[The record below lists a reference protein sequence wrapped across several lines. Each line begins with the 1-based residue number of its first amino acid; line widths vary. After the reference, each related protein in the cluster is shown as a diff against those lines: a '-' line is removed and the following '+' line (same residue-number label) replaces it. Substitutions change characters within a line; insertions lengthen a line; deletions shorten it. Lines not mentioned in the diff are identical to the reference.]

1 MKFILGQKVEM
12 TQRFAVDGAVI
23 PVTVV
28 KAETNTI
35 TQVKGEKDGYTAI
48 QIGYGHKKTL
58 SKPLQGHLKN
68 LANFR
73 WLREFIAH
81 DKVERG
87 QQIDLSTF
95 VVGDKVKVTGVS
107 KGKGFQGVVKRHG
120 FHGAPKTHGHKD
132 QERMPGSIGA
142 GEPQHVFKGKRMGGH
157 MGDENISVLNLEII
171 EIDQVQNLVYL
182 KGAVPGARNGLVML
196 QMAGELIV
204 KQAAPVEP
212 AIVEPKV
219 EIATEEPATTISVE
233 TPAQVVEVTPEV
245 KVAAAVIEPEA
256 VPEKP
261 IAEATTIDQP
271 LAEEIK

>member
-12 TQRFAVDGAVI
+12 TQKFAPDGTVM

-28 KAETNTI
+28 KAEPNTI

-48 QIGYGHKKTL
+48 QVGYGHKKTL

-73 WLREFIAH
+73 WLREFIAA

-95 VVGDKVKVTGVS
+95 AVGDKVKVTGVS

-120 FHGAPKTHGHKD
+120 FHGAPKSHGHKD

-157 MGDENISVLNLEII
+157 MGDENVSVLNLEIV
-171 EIDQVQNLVYL
+171 EIDQANNLIYL

-196 QMAGELIV
+196 QTDGDLVIRQVATPVVEKTEEV
-204 KQAAPVEP
+204 KTDQPEANTEIVEP
-212 AIVEPKV
+212 ATENQPVADEPV
-219 EIATEEPATTISVE
+219 
-233 TPAQVVEVTPEV
+233 
-245 KVAAAVIEPEA
+245 
-256 VPEKP
+256 
-261 IAEATTIDQP
+261 AEAPVVTEDQP
-271 LAEEIK
+271 AVEEAK

>member
-12 TQRFAVDGAVI
+12 TQKFAADGTVL

-28 KAETNTI
+28 KAEPNTI

-48 QIGYGHKKTL
+48 QVGYGHKKTL

-68 LANFR
+68 LSNFR

-95 VVGDKVKVTGVS
+95 AVGDKVKVTGVS

-157 MGDENISVLNLEII
+157 MGDENISVLNLEIV
-171 EIDQVQNLVYL
+171 EIDQAQNLIYL

-196 QMAGELIV
+196 QMDGDLIV
-204 KQAAPVEP
+204 KQVAQPEADVAP
-212 AIVEPKV
+212 
-219 EIATEEPATTISVE
+219 
-233 TPAQVVEVTPEV
+233 EVT
-245 KVAAAVIEPEA
+245 KPEA
-256 VPEKP
+256 VAEVAVEETPVEVAPEVVEAAP
-261 IAEATTIDQP
+261 EVVIAEP
-271 LAEEIK
+271 VAEEPVVTEEAK